1 MADLSLLLE
10 FYENLVKSRRF
21 DELLWDAYVNGKPL
35 GMTHLGMG
43 EEAVGTGS
51 MKVFPT
57 LAGPSDAITIEL
69 NAAGGNT
76 LRHLYISDAA
86 GRIVDS
92 RTVEA
97 GKNSVS
103 VDGGRFRSGMYN
115 FTLEENGRIVDNGK
129 IIVR

>member
-51 MKVFPT
+51 MKVFRDTDIVCPHHRAHPHLLMRGCDLKHAFGDFAESNRYLHGQGRRST
-57 LAGPSDAITIEL
+57 FYGRIQKLLCHWRYLGTML
-69 NAAGGNT
+69 YRAAG
-76 LRHLYISDAA
+76 LCI
-86 GRIVDS
+86 
-92 RTVEA
+92 
-97 GKNSVS
+97 
-103 VDGGRFRSGMYN
+103 
-115 FTLEENGRIVDNGK
+115 
-129 IIVR
+129 